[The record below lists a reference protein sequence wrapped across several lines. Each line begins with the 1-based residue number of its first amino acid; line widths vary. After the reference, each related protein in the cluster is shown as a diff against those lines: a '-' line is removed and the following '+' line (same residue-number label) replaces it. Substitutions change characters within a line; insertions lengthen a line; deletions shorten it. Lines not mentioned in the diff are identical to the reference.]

1 MTKSTLQSF
10 DLSVFDIPSIPLNQI
25 CTVIAVELSKVIE
38 DPHQPRK
45 VFNQEDLEKFAQ
57 EIAVRGVMSPI
68 QVKNANR
75 AGQYQ
80 IIQGAR
86 RYRASLLAGL
96 KTIPAIVRTDEALFD
111 DYSQVT
117 ENTQRENLSPL
128 DIARFIAKR
137 KEQGESNVQIAE
149 KLSESKDYVGKHLA
163 LLDAP
168 DFIQEALLTGVITG
182 VESAY
187 HLFSIYKKDSKVA
200 LALLEG
206 SNGLTQSEI
215 RATLKSFNQ
224 PIVTAESN
232 LEAVNTISPH
242 SAELRGLG
250 KPEDSGESNALPLAT
265 VITADFGAQSI
276 KSDAGLKSNSEPA
289 RSNQAPKF
297 DKKLAKSFVQ
307 NLSLQLR
314 NKAAGQIVFNHSDAQ
329 VLKSLLEGLL

>member
-1 MTKSTLQSF
+1 MTKPALKSF
-10 DLSVFDIPSIPLNQI
+10 DLSVFDIPSIPLNQV
-25 CTVIAVELSKVIE
+25 CAVISIDLSKVIE

-45 VFNQEDLEKFAQ
+45 IFNQEDLDKFSQ

-68 QVKNANR
+68 QVKSADQ
-75 AGQYQ
+75 AGGYQ

-149 KLSESKDYVGKHLA
+149 NLNESKEYVSKHLA

-168 DFIQEALLTGVITG
+168 DFIQDALLAGAITG

-187 HLFSIYKKDSKVA
+187 HLFSIYKKNSQVA
-200 LALLEG
+200 ISLLEN
-206 SNGLTQSEI
+206 SNVLTQSEI
-215 RATLKSFNQ
+215 RATLKSLNN
-224 PIVTAESN
+224 PTNA
-232 LEAVNTISPH
+232 EAVIALTPTSSI
-242 SAELRGLG
+242 
-250 KPEDSGESNALPLAT
+250 SGELETTGDLPVDASASA
-265 VITADFGAQSI
+265 VITSELGQDLPKQDLLQ
-276 KSDAGLKSNSEPA
+276 KNSSA
-289 RSNQAPKF
+289 VVRINQGVKF
-297 DKKLAKSFVQ
+297 DKKIAKGFIQ
-307 NLSLQLR
+307 NLSLQLG
-314 NKAAGQIVFNHSDAQ
+314 NKAAGQIVFNHSEAQ
-329 VLKSLLEGLL
+329 TLKSLLEGLL